1 MLPIGVS
8 EELSTSR
15 VKIYCPRC
23 VDVYLPRAKQLD
35 IDGAYFGASFPHVFL
50 KVSSSHPLYFDVSP
64 LILVKHFGD
73 SVTPTPRFI
82 PKIYGFK
89 IFGMRGSRY
98 ELKFDYAG

>member
-15 VKIYCPRC
+15 VKVYCPRC
-23 VDVYLPRAKQLD
+23 VDVYLPRQKQLD

-50 KVSSSHPLYFDVSP
+50 KHYN
-64 LILVKHFGD
+64 D
-73 SVTPTPRFI
+73 SVMPTPRFI

-98 ELKFDYAG
+98 ELKFDYAGQPINESEIREVLERQPIV